1 MVAFLP
7 FLPIVDKVLDI
18 IGDKFPSEK
27 ERQEAKLL
35 LMQAEQA
42 GQLESLKVQLSAILA
57 EANSPDPWTS
67 RARPSFMYVIYTMLL
82 FGIPMGFLAAFDP
95 VFAANVSTGFKAWL
109 TAIPQE
115 LYTLFGVGYIGYAA
129 TRTYDK
135 NIASKERMAK

>member
-27 ERQEAKLL
+27 ERNEAKLL

-57 EANSPDPWTS
+57 EASSPDPWTS
-67 RARPSFMYVIYTMLL
+67 RARPSFMYVMYTMLL
-82 FGIPMGFLAAFDP
+82 FGIPMGFVAAFDP
-95 VFAANVSTGFKAWL
+95 ALAGSVASGFKVWL
-109 TAIPQE
+109 AAIPE
-115 LYTLFGVGYIGYAA
+115 ALYTLFGVGYVGYAGA
-129 TRTYDK
+129 RTFDK
-135 NIASKERMAK
+135 YKELKYTSK